1 MKKRFLAL
9 TLCLAFLFTACGEKA
24 SEPVNSKVE
33 KETTVSTI
41 SAETSTEDVSSNNG
55 QSTISKDEEASEEAG
70 DSYEDYDYD
79 YSESGYEDYGYEDYS
94 YDGGYDGGISYGA
107 YDDGMGGYLCDYG
120 TYYAEINT
128 PDGPRTKSSINVY
141 NTNGL
146 MGADIYVFDIN
157 DNYDSFSCT
166 IYQDATEAFGDAS
179 RNTEVEMNVSS
190 IDSNSYSY
198 NGEVVGGSFTATV
211 YWPSSKCYYKLT
223 CPDGTVYEYTCYPQ
237 D

>member
-1 MKKRFLAL
+1 MKKGLLAL
-9 TLCLAFLFTACGEKA
+9 ALCLAFLFTACGEKA

-70 DSYEDYDYD
+70 DSYEDYD